1 MSASRDRRG
10 LIAIELRNAAGLA
23 IEFLGNGS
31 LFAIRDGDVL
41 IFIWADRASTGADGG
56 HGEMTD
62 RHDAAVPGQQ
72 TGVDPKR
79 PPAEAPRA

>member
-1 MSASRDRRG
+1 VSASHDRRG

-41 IFIWADRASTGADGG
+41 ILI
-56 HGEMTD
+56 
-62 RHDAAVPGQQ
+62 
-72 TGVDPKR
+72 
-79 PPAEAPRA
+79 